1 MAYVDSN
8 YYKNTYKGVIVPDDE
23 LENKLELA
31 SDNVDTLTYNR
42 ITGIGF
48 DNLTPFQQDKIMKA
62 VCIQVEFKYQYGDYL
77 DLPVDS
83 YSAGSVNVSF
93 GKESNGVRTPNSV
106 VNYLSQTGLTCRIL

>member
-1 MAYVDSN
+1 MAYVDTI
-8 YYKNTYKGVIVPDDE
+8 YYKDTYKGALIPDEE
-23 LENKLELA
+23 LENRLELA

-48 DNLTPFQQDKIMKA
+48 DNLTPFQQDKIKKA
-62 VCIQVEFKYQYGDYL
+62 VCIQAEFNYQYGDYL

>member
-1 MAYVDSN
+1 MAYVDSD
-8 YYKNTYKGVIVPDDE
+8 YYKNTYKGTFIPDAE
-23 LENKLELA
+23 LDSKLELA
-31 SDNVDTLTYNR
+31 SDDINSLTYNR
-42 ITGIGF
+42 IIGAGF
-48 DNLTPFQQDKIMKA
+48 DNLTPFQQDKIKKA
-62 VCIQVEFKYQYGDYL
+62 VCIQAEFNYQYGDYL